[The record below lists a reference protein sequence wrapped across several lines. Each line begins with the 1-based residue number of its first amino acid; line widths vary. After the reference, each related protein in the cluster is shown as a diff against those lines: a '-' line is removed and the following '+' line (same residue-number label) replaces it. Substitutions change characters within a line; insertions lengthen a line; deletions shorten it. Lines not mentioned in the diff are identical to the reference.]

1 MKVKDHKDYNDEFP
15 ENFTWGWV
23 DSLSLGNVSE
33 VIVNYI
39 KNDLKYSKDRN
50 MVPGLRLALR
60 ILAGV
65 AEV

>member
-1 MKVKDHKDYNDEFP
+1 MKVKDHDSYNQEFP

-23 DSLSLGNVSE
+23 DSISLGNISS

-39 KNDLKYSKDRN
+39 ENDLKYSKDRN
-50 MVPGLRLALR
+50 LVPGLRLALH
-60 ILAGV
+60 IIADV